1 MTAAATTTAASPP
14 DDELELGTAAHE
26 LMGRLF
32 GLCRS
37 LTGDGVRATFEILGE
52 HIPLQVTEVPSGAPA
67 CDWTIPDEWNVR
79 DAYVARPDGERVIDF
94 RRSNLHLVSYSE
106 PVDTTMSLE
115 ELRPHLHT
123 LPDRPDV
130 VPYRTSYWARTW
142 GFCLAH
148 RDLVALAPGEY
159 RVVIDARLE
168 PGHLSYGEVALEG
181 ESEEEILVS
190 TYVCHPSL
198 ANDNLSGI
206 VVATLLAQQ
215 LAAQPV
221 RRHSYRFLFAPGTIG
236 SLAWLERNGERLER
250 IRHGLT
256 VACVGDDGPLV
267 YKRSRRGDADVDRA
281 AAVTLRDL
289 GTPYRIRDFEPW
301 GGDERQFCSPGVDLP
316 LGALSRTAHAEYPG
330 NHTSADSPDRINP
343 GALGRSIRAC
353 LALLDALET
362 NRTYVNLAPVGEPQ
376 LGRRGLYRSAGGAVA
391 APADERAMLWVL
403 NQSDGTQTLIDIA
416 DRSGLPYASILRA
429 AQRLEQV
436 NLLRESPAPDR

>member
-26 LMGRLF
+26 LMCRLF

-148 RDLVALAPGEY
+148 RDLVALAPG
-159 RVVIDARLE
+159 
-168 PGHLSYGEVALEG
+168 
-181 ESEEEILVS
+181 
-190 TYVCHPSL
+190 
-198 ANDNLSGI
+198 
-206 VVATLLAQQ
+206 
-215 LAAQPV
+215 
-221 RRHSYRFLFAPGTIG
+221 
-236 SLAWLERNGERLER
+236 
-250 IRHGLT
+250 
-256 VACVGDDGPLV
+256 
-267 YKRSRRGDADVDRA
+267 
-281 AAVTLRDL
+281 
-289 GTPYRIRDFEPW
+289 
-301 GGDERQFCSPGVDLP
+301 
-316 LGALSRTAHAEYPG
+316 
-330 NHTSADSPDRINP
+330 
-343 GALGRSIRAC
+343 
-353 LALLDALET
+353 
-362 NRTYVNLAPVGEPQ
+362 
-376 LGRRGLYRSAGGAVA
+376 
-391 APADERAMLWVL
+391 
-403 NQSDGTQTLIDIA
+403 
-416 DRSGLPYASILRA
+416 
-429 AQRLEQV
+429 
-436 NLLRESPAPDR
+436 

>member
-1 MTAAATTTAASPP
+1 MTAAVTTPGSSSEG
-14 DDELELGTAAHE
+14 ELELGMAAHE

-52 HIPLQVTEVPSGAPA
+52 QVPLRVTEVPSGAAA

-79 DAYVARPDGERVIDF
+79 DAYVARPDGQRVIDF

-106 PVDTTMSLE
+106 PVDTTMTLE

-123 LPDRPDV
+123 LPDCPDV
-130 VPYRTSYWARTW
+130 VPYRTSYWERTW

-148 RDLVALAPGEY
+148 RDLVALEPGEY
-159 RVVIDARLE
+159 RVVVDASLE

-215 LAAQPV
+215 LAAQPL
-221 RRHSYRFLFAPGTIG
+221 RRYSYRFLFAPGTIG
-236 SLAWLERNGERLER
+236 SLAWLERNRGRLGG

-289 GTPYRIRDFEPW
+289 GAPYRIRDFEPW

-330 NHTSADSPDRINP
+330 NHTSADSLERLNP
-343 GALGRSIRAC
+343 GALGRSVRAC
-353 LALLDALET
+353 LALLHALET
-362 NRTYVNLAPVGEPQ
+362 NRTFVNLAPVGEPQ
-376 LGRRGLYRSAGGAVA
+376 LGRRGLYRSAGGAVST
-391 APADERAMLWVL
+391 PTDERALLWVL

-429 AQRLEQV
+429 ARRLEQA
-436 NLLRESPAPDR
+436 NLLRASSAPDR